1 MLIHRFLFLLPLAF
15 CFLLSCQP
23 QPAAETDVA
32 SDVPP
37 NIIFLLT
44 DDQRWDAAGF
54 MGNDIVQTPHLDSLA
69 SKGTVF
75 ENAYVTTA
83 ICAISRASI
92 LTGQYASRH
101 GILDFSTSLSDSAF
115 QKTYPARLQQA
126 GYYTGFVGKYGIG
139 TLDSITAR
147 QRFDQWYGFNGQ
159 GKYEHTDADGN
170 YRHLT
175 RIMGDQSLAFLGGVP
190 DDRPF
195 CLSVSFKAPHVQ
207 DVDPR
212 QFVYDTAYTNLYAD
226 ATIPVP
232 ETADPR
238 YFEQLPEYLQTSEAR
253 HRWQR
258 RFATPDAYQESVK
271 GYYRL
276 ITGVDDAVG
285 RIKDALRR
293 LGRTNNTIIVLMGD
307 NGFYLGEHG
316 LAGKWYGHEE
326 SIRVPLLY
334 YDPRRPNA
342 QRLDEIALNI
352 DIAPTLLDVAG
363 VAVPPEMQGRSLLPL
378 IQGELV
384 ADWREDFYYEH
395 AFDVQTLL
403 DEGKADPEQLWPIP
417 RSEGVVSLDWKYLHY
432 YDYPPPNEELYD
444 LRDDLHETTN
454 LAEDAEYQSEK
465 NRLVQRTEDLREM
478 AK

>member
-1 MLIHRFLFLLPLAF
+1 MLTHRLLFLLPVATG
-15 CFLLSCQP
+15 FLLGCQP
-23 QPAAETDVA
+23 QSAPETNVAPDV
-32 SDVPP
+32 SP
-37 NIIFLLT
+37 NIVFLLT

-54 MGNDIVQTPHLDSLA
+54 MNNDIVQTPHLDSLA
-69 SKGTVF
+69 AQGTVF
-75 ENAYVTTA
+75 ENTYVTTA

-101 GILDFSTSLSDSAF
+101 GILDFDTSLSDSAF
-115 QKTYPARLQQA
+115 RQTYPAQLQQA

-139 TLDSITAR
+139 TLDSVMAR
-147 QRFDQWYGFNGQ
+147 ERFDQWYGFNGQ
-159 GKYEHTDADGN
+159 GKYEHTDEDGN
-170 YRHLT
+170 YVHLT

-190 DDRPF
+190 DNRPF

-212 QFVYDTAYTNLYAD
+212 QFVYDTAYSDLYAD

-238 YFEQLPEYLQTSEAR
+238 YFEQLPDYLQTSEAR
-253 HRWQR
+253 HRWQM
-258 RFATPDAYQESVK
+258 RFATPEAYQESVK

-276 ITGVDDAVG
+276 ITGVDDVVG

-293 LGRTNNTIIVLMGD
+293 LGRTDNTIIVLTGD

-334 YDPRRPNA
+334 FDPRRPEA
-342 QRLDEIALNI
+342 QRRDEIALNI

-363 VAVPPEMQGRSLLPL
+363 VSVPSVMQGHSLLPL
-378 IQGELV
+378 VRGEKV

-395 AFDVQTLL
+395 AFDVQKLV
-403 DEGKADPEQLWPIP
+403 DEGRISPERLWPIP

-432 YDYPPPNEELYD
+432 YDYPSPNEELYD
-444 LRDDLHETTN
+444 LRNDPRETTN
-454 LAEDAEYQSEK
+454 LADDPAHQAEKDNLRSRMQ
-465 NRLVQRTEDLREM
+465 TLRE
-478 AK
+478 AAR